1 MTTLLIEGRK
11 VKVSDDFLS
20 MSPEQQE
27 ATVEEI
33 ARSLN
38 VQPKQ
43 GGFMPNLNQGIAEG
57 IGGLVDLIN
66 PFDQP
71 HSLNPFPQG
80 TGSAQTGLERG
91 MDAIGVTRADG
102 EPTTALESFARG
114 SGQAASLAPVGGAV
128 MQGFRG
134 AGGLLGAIADDAST
148 AMNTTRG
155 FLSEAAA
162 GGGGQMAQDA
172 AEAQGLP
179 DWAQTTAGLIG
190 GAGVGALPY
199 IASKTPSA
207 IGARAIQRQV
217 KTAMLPYTKAGGQEV
232 ARQRVQELAG
242 GPERAA
248 ELAKNIQPTEIGL
261 TPAQQTGDPNLLG
274 LEQEAARRNPLLRDR
289 LERQA
294 QTAED
299 TATSTVRGMGGDVTQ
314 AQSFF
319 EARRQDARKNIL
331 GIVDRAT
338 NGALRPTAKNSEML
352 NSSEVASKIEE
363 AARATKEQERA
374 LWNAVDRSVPVSTQA
389 ARATANQL
397 IQETPRAQQDD
408 IVRVV
413 RELLGSD
420 SNDPFGEIETVNEMH
435 GLYSKLRE
443 ISRAAKAGPAPQN
456 NKARIS
462 DAIADAILEDL
473 GATADAAPSAVGRQ
487 INAARAYTAEREQI
501 FNQGTVGRLR
511 RRTTSGDDAIAP
523 ELSLERSVGRGGP
536 TGAVGAEDILSA
548 TDGAAEP
555 NIEDYLRSRFD
566 RTAFN
571 PDGTF
576 NQRQAQVFMRDNADL
591 MQKFPYLRDTF
602 DEALRTQGLAAS
614 RSARADRALTDM
626 DNPSKSIGA
635 AFTQAAPEN
644 AIDAVFKAKRPSVA
658 ARQLAA
664 TARKDKDGAA
674 LDGLKGAFSD
684 YVIRRS
690 TDANGLSGEAMQK
703 LLSSQETR
711 SALLGVLEP
720 TEIRRMDTI
729 AAELKKL
736 RTGRKAAPDIGGL
749 SPRSPNRL
757 IEIVARVIAARQGA
771 QAGGGSSGASIQTA
785 NMASNRMKALLG
797 NLQND
802 KAEQMLMDAVTD
814 PELFRLLLTD
824 PGAVELKPKQI
835 NKLAPYFTGAAAA
848 TATDEQPPLRME
860 LTDPGNQRG
869 VQR

>member
-1 MTTLLIEGRK
+1 MTTLVIEGKR
-11 VKVSDDFLS
+11 VKVSDDFMS

-38 VQPKQ
+38 VRPKQ
-43 GGFMPNLNQGIAEG
+43 GGFMPNVNQGIAEG
-57 IGGLVDLIN
+57 LGGLVDLIN

-80 TGSAQTGLERG
+80 TGSAQAGLEQG
-91 MDAIGVTRADG
+91 MDAIGVNRAEG
-102 EPTTALESFARG
+102 KPTNVAESFARG
-114 SGQAASLAPVGGAV
+114 AGQAASLAPVGGAAV
-128 MQGFRG
+128 QAFRG
-134 AGGLLGAIADDAST
+134 SGGLLGSLADDAST

-155 FLSEAAA
+155 FISEAAA
-162 GGGGQMAQDA
+162 GGGAQAAQDA

-199 IASKTPSA
+199 VASKTPSA
-207 IGARAIQRQV
+207 LGARAIQRQV

-232 ARQRVQELAG
+232 ARQRVQQLAG
-242 GPERAA
+242 GPERAT
-248 ELAKNIQPTEIGL
+248 ELAGRIGQTEIGL

-274 LEQEAARRNPLLRDR
+274 LEQEAMRRNPALRANLDN
-289 LERQA
+289 QA
-294 QTAED
+294 QTAEE
-299 TATSTVRGMGGDVTQ
+299 TAGRTVRDMGGDVTQ

-319 EARRQDARKNIL
+319 EQRRQSARENIM

-338 NGALRPTAKNSEML
+338 NGALRPTAQNSEML
-352 NSSEVASKIEE
+352 NSSEVTSKIED
-363 AARATKEQERA
+363 AARITKDQERA
-374 LWNAVDRSVPVSTQA
+374 LWSAVDRSVPVSTVS

-397 IQETPRAQQDD
+397 IQETPRAQQED
-408 IVRVV
+408 ITRVV

-420 SNDPFGEIETVNEMH
+420 SNSPFGEIETVNEMH

-443 ISRAAKAGPAPQN
+443 VSRAAKAGPAPQN

-473 GATADAAPSAVGRQ
+473 GATADAAPTAVGRQ

-523 ELSLERSVGRGGP
+523 ELSLERSVGRGGA
-536 TGAVGAEDILSA
+536 TGAVGAEDILRA
-548 TDGAAEP
+548 TDGSAEP
-555 NIEDYLRSRFD
+555 NLEDFLRSRFD

-576 NQRQAQVFMRDNADL
+576 NQRQAQVFMRDNADV
-591 MQKFPYLRDTF
+591 MQKFPYLRETF
-602 DEALRTQGLAAS
+602 DEALRTQGQAAS
-614 RSARADRALTDM
+614 RSARADRTLTDM
-626 DNPSKSIGA
+626 ENPSKSVGA

-664 TARKDKDGAA
+664 TARKDGDGAA

-703 LLSSQETR
+703 LLGSQETR
-711 SALLGVLEP
+711 SALTAVMEP
-720 TEIRRMDTI
+720 AEIRRMDTI

-736 RTGRKAAPDIGGL
+736 RTSRKAAPDIGGL
-749 SPRSPNRL
+749 SPRSPNRI

-771 QAGGGSSGASIQTA
+771 QAGGGGGASIQTA
-785 NMASNRMKALLG
+785 NMASGRMKALLG

-802 KAEQMLMDAVTD
+802 KAEKMLMDAVTD
-814 PELFRLLLTD
+814 PELFRLLLVD
-824 PGAVELKPKQI
+824 PGAVKLTPQQV
-835 NKLAPYFTGAAAA
+835 NRLAPYFTGAAAA
-848 TATDEQPPLRME
+848 TATEE
-860 LTDPGNQRG
+860 
-869 VQR
+869 

>member
-1 MTTLLIEGRK
+1 MTTLVIEGKR
-11 VKVSDDFLS
+11 VKVSDDFTS

-38 VQPKQ
+38 VTPKQ
-43 GGFMPNLNQGIAEG
+43 SGVMPNVNQGIAEG
-57 IGGLVDLIN
+57 LGGLADLIN

-80 TGSAQTGLERG
+80 TGSAQTGIERG
-91 MDAIGVTRADG
+91 MNAIGVNRAEGD
-102 EPTTALESFARG
+102 PTNAVESFARG
-114 SGQAASLAPVGGAV
+114 AGQAASLAPVAGAT
-128 MQGFRG
+128 MQAFRG
-134 AGGLLGAIADDAST
+134 AGGLLGSLADDAST
-148 AMNTTRG
+148 TVNTTRG

-162 GGGGQMAQDA
+162 GGGAQAAQGA

-179 DWAQTTAGLIG
+179 DWAQTTAALAG

-199 IASKTPSA
+199 VASRTPSA
-207 IGARAIQRQV
+207 LGARAIQRQV

-232 ARQRVQELAG
+232 ARQRMQELAG

-248 ELAKNIQPTEIGL
+248 ELAGRVGDTEIGL

-274 LEQEAARRNPLLRDR
+274 LEQEAGRRNPLLRDQMDS
-289 LERQA
+289 QA
-294 QTAED
+294 QAAEETAGRAVQD
-299 TATSTVRGMGGDVTQ
+299 MGGEVTA
-314 AQSFF
+314 AQSFL
-319 EARRQDARKNIL
+319 EQRRQSARENIM
-331 GIVDRAT
+331 GIVDRST
-338 NGALRPTAKNSEML
+338 NGALRPTAQNSEML
-352 NSSEVASKIEE
+352 NSSEIAEGIESAVRASKQ
-363 AARATKEQERA
+363 QERA
-374 LWNAVDRSVPVSTQA
+374 LWDAVDRSVPVSTQSA
-389 ARATANQL
+389 QATANQI
-397 IQETPRAQQDD
+397 IQDTPRAQQDD

-443 ISRAAKAGPAPQN
+443 VSRAAKAGPAPQN

-473 GATADAAPSAVGRQ
+473 GATADAAPTAVGRQ

-523 ELSLERSVGRGGP
+523 ELSLERSVGRGGS
-536 TGAVGAEDILSA
+536 TGAVGAEDILRA
-548 TDGAAEP
+548 TDGGAEP

-576 NQRQAQVFMRDNADL
+576 NQRQAQVFMRDNADV
-591 MQKFPYLRDTF
+591 MQKFPYLRETF
-602 DEALRTQGLAAS
+602 DEALRSQGQAAS
-614 RSARADRALTDM
+614 RSARADRTLTDM

-664 TARKDKDGAA
+664 TARKDGDGAA
-674 LDGLKGAFSD
+674 LDGLKNAFSD
-684 YVIRRS
+684 YMIRRS
-690 TDANGLSGEAMQK
+690 TDANGLSGEAMRK
-703 LLSSQETR
+703 LLGSNETR
-711 SALLGVLEP
+711 SALTAVMEP
-720 TEIRRMDTI
+720 SEIRRMDTI
-729 AAELKKL
+729 ASELKKL
-736 RTGRKAAPDIGGL
+736 RTGRKAAPDIGGI
-749 SPRSPNRL
+749 SPRSPNKL

-785 NMASNRMKALLG
+785 NMASNRMQSLLG

-814 PELFRLLLTD
+814 PELFRLLLVD
-824 PGAVELKPKQI
+824 PGAVKLKPKQI
-835 NKLAPYFTGAAAA
+835 NMLAPYFTGTGAA
-848 TATDEQPPLRME
+848 TATDE
-860 LTDPGNQRG
+860 D
-869 VQR
+869 